1 MERQE
6 EYDVLRMF
14 CNILIVLHHS
24 SFAGQIL
31 TGGCIGL
38 VLLIR
43 DVSWT
48 LPTFFLL
55 SGYLLFQNIDMR
67 AWRRKIVRRM
77 KRLVV
82 PFFVW
87 NAIFVLLF
95 LLIKFIVPTV
105 VSSFENGGGQSIV
118 WSVTKVLGLSLQPGD
133 PPLWYIRT
141 LMLYV
146 LAAPLLILIFKVKVL
161 SYVWIIVLVSFAIVA
176 DLLSWDKFI
185 KIVIPPYSLIC
196 FSVGAY
202 IAHCNINL
210 VKFVMRYRLAF
221 FLVGLFGY
229 LFRLLPLPKCC
240 TDLVYCLYAWFWP
253 VVIFGCM
260 GLFRNNTA
268 RLLIRPSFFIF
279 ACHFIFR
286 PFWTKIWSLSSWHV
300 NLESFLIIP
309 IFCEFLATIGMCCVC
324 YFTLKRFLPA
334 VADTLNGDLK

>member
-1 MERQE
+1 MKRRDEFDAIRT
-6 EYDVLRMF
+6 F
-14 CNILIVLHHS
+14 CNVLIVLHHS
-24 SFAGQIL
+24 SFAGTVLSQ
-31 TGGCIGL
+31 GCLFSLI
-38 VLLIR
+38 LIR
-43 DVSWT
+43 DVAWT

-55 SGYLLFQNIDMR
+55 SGYLLFQNMNMA
-67 AWRRKIVRRM
+67 AWRGKIVRRT
-77 KRLVV
+77 KRLLV
-82 PFFVW
+82 PFFIW
-87 NAIFVLLF
+87 NAIFVSLF
-95 LLIKFIVPTV
+95 LIIKFLVPTV
-105 VSSFENGGGQSIV
+105 VSSFENGGGQSVI
-118 WSVTKVLGLSLQPGD
+118 WSLMKVLGLSLQPGD

-202 IAHCNINL
+202 IAHCNVNL
-210 VKFVMRYRLAF
+210 VKFVMRYRLLF
-221 FLVGLFGY
+221 FLAGLFGY
-229 LFRLLPLPKCC
+229 LFRLLPVPKFCM
-240 TDLVYCLYAWFWP
+240 DLVYCLYAWFWP

-268 RLLIRPSFFIF
+268 RSLIRSSFFIF

-286 PFWTKIWSLSSWHV
+286 PFWTKIWSLSSGYV
-300 NLESFLIIP
+300 NLESVLVVP

-324 YFTLKRFLPA
+324 YLTLKRFLPA
-334 VADTLNGDLK
+334 VADALNGDLK